1 MSAPLSC
8 VSNLLLWRIRV
19 ATREVR
25 IVPLIKR
32 HRELGIVA
40 VHRSLGI
47 RTDRIDRIHG
57 AVVRRAGQPAQ
68 IAQPM
73 SGREQPKR
81 PLAEQEVLT
90 CGRRSRI
97 RQRSEREA
105 AVIRRIGAE
114 RDRKSTRLNSSHG
127 YISYAVFCL

>member
-47 RTDRIDRIHG
+47 RTDRIDRMHG

-68 IAQPM
+68 TAHPM
-73 SGREQPKR
+73 SGREQQKR
-81 PLAEQEVLT
+81 PLAEKEVLT
-90 CGRRSRI
+90 CARRSRI
-97 RQRSEREA
+97 RQSEEHTSELPSR
-105 AVIRRIGAE
+105 G
-114 RDRKSTRLNSSHG
+114 
-127 YISYAVFCL
+127 